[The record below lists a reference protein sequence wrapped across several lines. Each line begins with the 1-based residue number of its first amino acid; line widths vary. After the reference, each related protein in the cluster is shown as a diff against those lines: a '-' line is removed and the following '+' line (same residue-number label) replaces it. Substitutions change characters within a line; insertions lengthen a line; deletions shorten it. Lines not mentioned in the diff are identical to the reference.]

1 MSGAGSIAKPA
12 TVFRL
17 RRHAPL
23 AIGLTL
29 ILLLTTIALVSLVWT
44 PFPPSKMQIM
54 QKLKPPFEVGLLG
67 TDQYGRDVLSLLMAG
82 AWNSLS
88 IALFAVTLGATIG
101 VIIGLAA
108 AAWQGLLETVT
119 MRGCDV
125 IFAVPPI
132 LSAMMLGAFIGPGRW
147 TAILAIA
154 TFMVP
159 VFTRITVGAARQ
171 IWTRDFILAA
181 RAAGKGPLLIS
192 WQHVL
197 PNIIGPIIVQVTI
210 QLGLA
215 ILTEAGLSF
224 LGLGL
229 PPPAP
234 SWGRMLAESQ
244 TFLRAA
250 PWLAI
255 LPGLAVALSVL
266 GFNLIGDGLR
276 DRLDPRQR
284 GRI

>member
-1 MSGAGSIAKPA
+1 MSGGGPAARAAAG
-12 TVFRL
+12 FRL
-17 RRHAPL
+17 RRHGAL
-23 AIGLTL
+23 ATGLAL
-29 ILLLTTIALVSLVWT
+29 ILLLAGVALVSLVWT
-44 PFPPSKMQIM
+44 PFPPSKMQIIH
-54 QKLKPPFEVGLLG
+54 KLKPPFEVGLLG
-67 TDQYGRDVLSLLMAG
+67 TDQYGRDVLSMLMAG

-88 IALFAVTLGATIG
+88 IALFAVTLGAGIG
-101 VIIGLAA
+101 VVIGLAV
-108 AAWQGLLETVT
+108 AAWRGVLETVT

-147 TAILAIA
+147 TAIFAIA

-171 IWTRDFILAA
+171 IWTREFILAA

-197 PNIIGPIIVQVTI
+197 PNIVGPIIVQVTI

-244 TFLRAA
+244 TFLRVA

-284 GRI
+284 GRA